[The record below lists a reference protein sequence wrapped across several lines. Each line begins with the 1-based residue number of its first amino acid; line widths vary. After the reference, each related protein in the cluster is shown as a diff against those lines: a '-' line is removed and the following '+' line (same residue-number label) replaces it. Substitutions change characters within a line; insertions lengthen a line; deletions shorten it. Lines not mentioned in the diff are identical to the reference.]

1 MPQVILSLAC
11 VASFS
16 VQRRTFYR
24 ILTAQKLGRNKKKNR
39 RSKRYWGEFPRSRHH
54 LPSPTTLAEV
64 KVKKQSLFLQSTTLT
79 AKRKHT

>member
-1 MPQVILSLAC
+1 MPQVTLSLAS

-16 VQRRTFYR
+16 VQRRAFYR
-24 ILTAQKLGRNKKKNR
+24 ILTAQKLGRNKKNR

-64 KVKKQSLFLQSTTLT
+64 EVKKQSLFLQSTSLT
-79 AKRKHT
+79 AKRIHT